1 VRYVLLH
8 APLHVLLEHSQTM
21 QIKMKKKQPKNMNNN
36 VDEYVDDNEK
46 GCFDRVLDRV
56 DLFEFRDKKIRNISD
71 DVYMA
76 PFSIEQKQL

>member
-1 VRYVLLH
+1 
-8 APLHVLLEHSQTM
+8 
-21 QIKMKKKQPKNMNNN
+21 MNNN